1 MSITGIEEN
10 HYQTTGSSIMG
21 SALIVT
27 ILGYLPTILAVV
39 ASILGVIW
47 FLICIYESKSYTH
60 WSRNRRMKRNARRL
74 MKLRAKEKVVI
85 AKIEAAET
93 LRQARV
99 AARELVDRQIA
110 EAEKLIAQNDIVS
123 RADIIVQTE
132 AERKPRSKL

>member
-1 MSITGIEEN
+1 MTMLIEEN

-39 ASILGVIW
+39 ASMLGVIW

-60 WSRNRRMKRNARRL
+60 WSRNQRMKRNARRL

-85 AKIEAAET
+85 AKIEAA
-93 LRQARV
+93 LRPCGKRSPPGACRPS
-99 AARELVDRQIA
+99 DR
-110 EAEKLIAQNDIVS
+110 
-123 RADIIVQTE
+123 
-132 AERKPRSKL
+132 RS